1 MPQSLAVNDKSTVIG
16 HAMRR
21 VQMAA
26 RQTLDSLGWWRAV
39 DGSPSVRTGEVPVLR
54 RIKAAKA
61 SLTSTAGAKDDR
73 QPGPSM
79 ITLPVL
85 PNATGASWSGCW
97 RGMVNCEVGCKMV
110 VRWVLLAIEPC
121 MCHRQCPRNAPPS
134 RVSSPALMPSHAG
147 AITSKRLL
155 TPRTPNR

>member
-1 MPQSLAVNDKSTVIG
+1 
-16 HAMRR
+16 
-21 VQMAA
+21 
-26 RQTLDSLGWWRAV
+26 
-39 DGSPSVRTGEVPVLR
+39 
-54 RIKAAKA
+54 
-61 SLTSTAGAKDDR
+61 
-73 QPGPSM
+73 M

-85 PNATGASWSGCW
+85 PNATGASWSGWW

-147 AITSKRLL
+147 AITSNKLL
-155 TPRTPNR
+155 TPGRLTDETALDDYHHYYYDSL